1 MCQSMG
7 VVCYTTKGW
16 QPSKEEMQVYHTIE
30 AENNLAR
37 KIDENNLLHMTG
49 GPRDILTL
57 LSRLTSR
64 FNKFENTPTD
74 VQGVTV
80 RAPPRGVVN
89 DF

>member
-1 MCQSMG
+1 
-7 VVCYTTKGW
+7 
-16 QPSKEEMQVYHTIE
+16 
-30 AENNLAR
+30 
-37 KIDENNLLHMTG
+37 MTG